1 MTYSISVKRKFKYVK
16 TYRVIKRVNDQS
28 NAISRF
34 VQALLEKYLVKGKGT

>member
-1 MTYSISVKRKFKYVK
+1 MQYSVSVKRRFKYVK

-28 NAISRF
+28 NAVSRF